1 MTATARV
8 LFLSLLL
15 VSAGGVTAAEPL
27 TDKQRHVEDAGTVLK
42 YAIPAAALLATFIL
56 EPAPR
61 PAAQDGAQPGLLSM
75 GGSPRHDLFLA
86 LGRTAAVTWGLK
98 EVTDETRPNGE
109 PDSFPSG
116 HTSIAFAGAEFLR
129 KQYGWSW
136 GVPAYVLAGFVGWSR
151 VYTDNHYT
159 HDVLAGA
166 AIGILSNHDFWESST
181 SAGQLRVSTA
191 TLYSGRSV
199 APALKF
205 ELRR

>member
-1 MTATARV
+1 M
-8 LFLSLLL
+8 SLLL
-15 VSAGGVTAAEPL
+15 AFAGAATAAEPL
-27 TDKQRHVEDAGTVLK
+27 TGKQQNVEDAGTVLK

-56 EPAPR
+56 EPATPV
-61 PAAQDGAQPGLLSM
+61 AQGTQPGFLSM

-86 LGRTAAVTWGLK
+86 LGRTAVVTWGLK

-116 HTSIAFAGAEFLR
+116 HTSLAFAGAEFLR
-129 KQYGWSW
+129 KQYGWRW
-136 GVPAYVLAGFVGWSR
+136 GAPAYVLAGFVGWSR

-166 AIGILSNHDFWESST
+166 AIGILSNHDFWERKT
-181 SAGQLRVSTA
+181 SAGQLRLSTA
-191 TLYSGRSV
+191 TLTSGRSI